1 MHHKLPKEID
11 PLRLAQNGLKFDG
24 QILLSD
30 MPRLTKSL
38 HSNSGLVDVTLEFD
52 IDEIGTPY
60 VKGEFTVPVSIVC
73 ERCMLPMSME
83 LSVSCLLAMVV
94 SEKFIDKLAEQYD
107 PWLLENN
114 DPISLS
120 KVVEDELI
128 LVLPLVPRHT
138 EACLPSEAWST
149 MSDNS
154 DYNED
159 EGDEKRVSPFA
170 ILSSLKKQ

>member
-1 MHHKLPKEID
+1 MHRKLPKEID

-24 QILLSD
+24 QISLSD
-30 MPRLTKSL
+30 MPRLAKSL
-38 HSNSGLVDVTLEFD
+38 HSDSGLVDVKLAFD
-52 IDEIGTPY
+52 IDEVGTPY

-83 LSVSCLLAMVV
+83 LSVNCLLAMVV

-107 PWLLENN
+107 PWLLENS
-114 DPISLS
+114 DLIPLS

-128 LVLPLVPRHT
+128 LVLPLVPRHRQ
-138 EACLPSEAWST
+138 ACLPSEAWSA
-149 MSDNS
+149 MSEES
-154 DYNED
+154 E
-159 EGDEKRVSPFA
+159 EEKGDKPESPFA

>member
-11 PLRLAQNGLKFDG
+11 PLRLAQNGLQFDG

-30 MPRLTKSL
+30 MPRLAKSL
-38 HSNSGLVDVTLEFD
+38 HSDSGLVDVALAFD

-60 VKGEFTVPVSIVC
+60 AKGEFTVPVSIVC

-107 PWLLENN
+107 PWLLENS

-120 KVVEDELI
+120 RVVEDELI

-138 EACLPSEAWST
+138 EACLPSEAWSA
-149 MSDNS
+149 MSDH
-154 DYNED
+154 NED
-159 EGDEKRVSPFA
+159 EGDVKPVSPFA